1 MTSQRTSKWKI
12 ALMNKVNMPNIFSR
26 IGEKYYFE
34 IRLIS
39 YLQNSTFDQF
49 VKVYLAILPCSFCH
63 VYGNI
68 IDYSGYIPGR
78 DFLISAGN
86 SNRIFRNPFTSW
98 FLNFQVYRDF
108 LLNIWHLKNYKRKD
122 SNSHHPPYP
131 RGSCKSLTIVSVT

>member
-12 ALMNKVNMPNIFSR
+12 ALMNKVNMPNILSR

-86 SNRIFRNPFTSW
+86 SNRIFRNPFTSI
-98 FLNFQVYRDF
+98 LIKYSIKNPCLLENLRIMNHLTFQKLYAEGF
-108 LLNIWHLKNYKRKD
+108 
-122 SNSHHPPYP
+122 
-131 RGSCKSLTIVSVT
+131 